1 MRKRTQKVVIKSW
14 HILVLIFSFTIL
26 LNIVEYQ
33 KYMKDKK
40 LSATDDYLTE
50 LNNTSF
56 HESISTPLCFVLF
69 YVDDFKWC
77 DIMIS
82 NLSSLAKDESYVAD
96 YYKMNLNE
104 YPEYDVEYNISGTPN
119 ILVFSYGKEI
129 KRIMG
134 VVSTPNLKR
143 IYDKIDKEYE

>member
-1 MRKRTQKVVIKSW
+1 MKGIEKAVIKSW
-14 HILVLIFSFTIL
+14 HILVLILLFTIL

-33 KYMKDKK
+33 KYMKNKE
-40 LSATDDYLTE
+40 LSVTDDYLTE

-56 HESISTPLCFVLF
+56 HECISTPLCFVLF
-69 YVDDFKWC
+69 YVDDFKWG

-96 YYKMNLNE
+96 YYKMNLKE
-104 YPEYDVEYNISGTPN
+104 YPQYDVEYNVSGTPN
-119 ILVFSYGKEI
+119 ILVFSYGKEV

-143 IYDKIDKEYE
+143 IYDKIDKEHE

>member
-1 MRKRTQKVVIKSW
+1 MKGFENAVIKPC
-14 HILVLIFSFTIL
+14 HILMAIVVFVIL

-33 KYMKDKK
+33 KYMKDKE
-40 LSATDDYLTE
+40 LSVTDDYLTE

-56 HESISTPLCFVLF
+56 HESISSPLCFVLF

-82 NLSSLAKDESYVAD
+82 NLSSLAKDESHVAD
-96 YYKMNLNE
+96 YYKMNINE
-104 YPEYDVEYNISGTPN
+104 YPEYDVEYNVSGTPN
-119 ILVFSYGKEI
+119 ILVFSYGKEV

-134 VVSTPNLKR
+134 VVSIPNLKR
-143 IYDKIDKEYE
+143 IYDKIDKKHE